1 MDQAAS
7 DRSDATTPEMQTWI
21 AKVPEITLWFWII
34 KILCTTIGETGGD
47 ALTMSFFGET
57 TDEAN
62 PNGYLIGTAIFAVIF
77 LVAVALQIKAK
88 KFHPFL

>member
-7 DRSDATTPEMQTWI
+7 DKSDAVTPEMQTWI

-57 TDEAN
+57 TD
-62 PNGYLIGTAIFAVIF
+62 
-77 LVAVALQIKAK
+77 
-88 KFHPFL
+88 